1 MKTYIGEGNKMV
13 AKIDLLTAREQI
25 QEDLLCCA
33 DGMSEGFKNK
43 ICQVVVDRFS
53 DLLEKVEHHR

>member
-1 MKTYIGEGNKMV
+1 MV